1 MLRAKR
7 HLVWACRSTFAFKR
21 LYVGEEGGAATPAPP
36 FYYSG
41 ERRFDH
47 LSPSNYLAGGEYE
60 ERSLLAV

>member
-7 HLVWACRSTFAFKR
+7 HLVWACRSTFAFNCTLVRK
-21 LYVGEEGGAATPAPP
+21 EEQSTPAAA

>member
-1 MLRAKR
+1 MLLPARLEA
-7 HLVWACRSTFAFKR
+7 TPFAFVTLVRK
-21 LYVGEEGGAATPAPP
+21 EEQSTPAPP